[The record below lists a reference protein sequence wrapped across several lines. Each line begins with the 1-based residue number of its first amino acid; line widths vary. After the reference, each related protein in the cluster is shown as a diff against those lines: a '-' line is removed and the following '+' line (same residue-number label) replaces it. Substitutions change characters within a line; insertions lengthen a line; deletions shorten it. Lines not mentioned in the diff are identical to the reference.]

1 MESFL
6 REIARKIYQEHPNP
20 EVLTIVFPNRR
31 AALYFRKHLSE
42 IIAKP
47 IFAPNLITI
56 EEFISGFSTLKVPDK
71 LDLVHRLHNTYRQ
84 VMGDIP
90 SSRAESFDQFYFWG
104 DMLLRDFDE
113 LDKYMIHASG
123 LFKDLRNLKEIES
136 GFDYLT
142 EEQRQFLMEFWKSFG
157 ENFTEN
163 KKKFIEVWSKLFLL
177 YTTYKQHLE
186 REGLAY
192 DGMVHR
198 HVAEKI
204 SAAVTKEYNPA
215 HLVFAGFN
223 ALTKA
228 EEIILSFFADRGSS
242 FHWDGDEYYV
252 NNIQQ
257 EAGIFFREYQLHASL
272 KKTFPDRFPANLRQ
286 KKEVNLYGSA
296 QPTGQVKLMS
306 QVLNEEFAK
315 GMKPEE
321 TLIVLPDEKMLMPVL
336 YAIPALTDKLN
347 VTMGY
352 SLSNTPFF
360 GLIELLVDLQITKRK
375 DHFNHRPVMAL
386 LGHPYIVAAGTAEAN
401 EKRKEILQH
410 NWIFIPQSFLATT
423 TSLHRLLFGDH
434 DGGLLAYITSIIREI
449 GSLETI
455 SDIDKEFAFQF
466 IKIINR
472 IHDVV
477 GELQADTSVIDKER
491 VKSMKSFLRLFR
503 QLVRT
508 QRIPFSGEP
517 LKGLQIMGVLE
528 TRNLDFKNIFILSL
542 NEGVFPSFGSK
553 GSYIPFN
560 VRRAYGLPTVM
571 HQDAMYAYLFYR
583 SLQRAENISMFYNT
597 ETDVLGQ
604 GEMSRYL
611 QQLIYESGLKINRH
625 VLHNPVEPT
634 ALQPIVIQKN
644 EEVMSIIHNL
654 NVGKPGFRGISPSAI
669 NTYLECKLKFYFK
682 QIAGIKEPKEIEEDA
697 DARILG
703 NFLHLVM
710 ERFYKNLATN
720 KKSKQVE
727 YGDFEGSDQVVLK
740 LIDDVFIEGYRLN
753 PNEKVEYIG
762 QRLVVKEV
770 VQSLARRILELDK
783 KRAPFIMEAVEAQG
797 LLYNVKIDHAPGYAV
812 ISGKIDRI
820 DRKHLELRIID
831 YKTGKDKLDFES
843 MDALF
848 KRDINRNK
856 AAFQTFLYAL
866 LYKGNNPSPGL
877 NVILGLINRDYLF
890 GKQGDF
896 GFTIR
901 RGNPVE
907 ATDQV
912 IAEFEMHLKKVL
924 EEIFNPDEVF
934 DQTLE
939 VETCKYCPYKN
950 ICYR

>member
-1 MESFL
+1 MMESFL
-6 REIARKIYQEHPNP
+6 KEKARKIYQEHPNP
-20 EVLTIVFPNRR
+20 DVLTIVFPNRR

-42 IIAKP
+42 MISKP

-71 LDLVHRLHNTYRQ
+71 LDLVHRLHTTYRE

-90 SSRAESFDQFYFWG
+90 SSRNESFDQFYFWG

-113 LDKYMIHASG
+113 LDKYMVNASG

-142 EEQRQFLMEFWKSFG
+142 DEQRAFLMEFWKSFG
-157 ENFTEN
+157 ENITEN
-163 KKKFIEVWSKLFLL
+163 KRKFIEIWSKLFKL
-177 YTTYKQHLE
+177 YETYKSQLKA
-186 REGLAY
+186 EGIAY
-192 DGMVHR
+192 DGMLHR
-198 HVAEKI
+198 LVAETI
-204 SAAVTKEYNPA
+204 SPEVTKKYNPG

-228 EEIILSFFADRGSS
+228 EEIILSFCADQGSS

-257 EAGIFFREYQLHASL
+257 EAGVFFREYQQHASL
-272 KKTFPDRFPANLRQ
+272 KKTFPHSFPANLRQ
-286 KKEVNLYGSA
+286 NKVVNLYGSA
-296 QPTGQVKLMS
+296 QPSGQVKLMS

-315 GMKPEE
+315 GIKPDE
-321 TLIVLPDEKMLMPVL
+321 TLIVLPDEKLLMPVL

-360 GLIELLVDLQITKRK
+360 GLIELLVDLQISKRN
-375 DHFNHRPVMAL
+375 DHFNHRPVMTL
-386 LGHPYIVAAGTAEAN
+386 LGHPYLVAAGAAEAN
-401 EKRKEILQH
+401 AKRKEILQH
-410 NWIFIPQSFLATT
+410 NRIHIPQSFLATAIPV
-423 TSLHRLLFGDH
+423 HRLIFGDH
-434 DGGLLAYITSIIREI
+434 ELGLLTYITSVIREI
-449 GSLETI
+449 GALETI

-477 GELQADTSVIDKER
+477 GDLPADTLVIDKER
-491 VKSMKSFLRLFR
+491 VKSLKSFLRLFR
-503 QLVRT
+503 QLVRA

-583 SLQRAENISMFYNT
+583 SLQRAENVSLFYNT

-611 QQLIYESGLKINRH
+611 QQLLYESGFKINRH
-625 VLHNPVEPT
+625 VLHNPVQPT
-634 ALQPIVIQKN
+634 ALQPIAIQKN
-644 EEVMSIIHNL
+644 EEVMNVIQNL
-654 NVGKPGFRGISPSAI
+654 NVGKDGFRGISPSAI

-682 QIAGIKEPKEIEEDA
+682 QIARIKEPKEIEEDA

-710 ERFYKNLATN
+710 ERFYKNLYTN
-720 KKSKQVE
+720 KKSKEVDQS
-727 YGDFEGSDQVVLK
+727 DFDNVKVIVNK

-753 PNEKVEYIG
+753 PNEKVDYVG
-762 QRLVVKEV
+762 QRLIVKEI
-770 VQSLARRILELDK
+770 VQKFALRILVLDK
-783 KRAPFIMEAVEAQG
+783 NRAPFIMEATEAQG

-820 DRKHLELRIID
+820 DSKDKELRIID
-831 YKTGKDKLDFES
+831 YKTGKDKLEFDSMSSLFE
-843 MDALF
+843 
-848 KRDINRNK
+848 RDVNRNK
-856 AAFQTFLYAL
+856 AAFQTLLYAL
-866 LYKGNNPSPGL
+866 LYKANNPSPGF
-877 NVILGLINRDYLF
+877 NVIPGLINRDHLF
-890 GKQGDF
+890 SKGEF
-896 GFTIR
+896 GFRIR
-901 RGNPVE
+901 RGNIVE
-907 ATDQV
+907 ATDEV
-912 IAEFEMHLKKVL
+912 ITQFESHLKGVL
-924 EEIFNPDEVF
+924 EEIFNPAEVF
-934 DQTLE
+934 DQTKQ
-939 VETCKYCPYKN
+939 VETCNYCPYKD